1 MYGNREDRWTGRP
14 ADGLIDGPTDGEMAV
29 TQMSKVCTR
38 GRHVDLLTGFRTYVV
53 TSVKDKVINKWGIVW
68 ILI

>member
-1 MYGNREDRWTGRP
+1 
-14 ADGLIDGPTDGEMAV
+14 MAV

-38 GRHVDLLTGFRTYVV
+38 GRPVDLLTGFRTYVV
-53 TSVKDKVINKWGIVW
+53 TSVKDKLINKWGIVW